1 MKQIIAATKPIT
13 LYWTTG
19 KVADAGKNMET
30 IVRGG
35 GGGGYTYNGTGSTAP
50 VTITSTTVV
59 HDQIFL
65 VDRDGREH
73 AFQLQGFNV
82 ACRTDNQLSII
93 WAIREGKKT
102 GPYIIAY
109 NHSTRNA
116 FYNDASL
123 NKLFRYPVYYLL
135 GAMLA
140 CLLLGRISG
149 LFYALFLAAPIV
161 WLLLA
166 RQQAKRFKN
175 SLDFSEFDR

>member
-1 MKQIIAATKPIT
+1 MKQIVAASKPIN

-65 VDRDGREH
+65 IDGQGREH

-82 ACRTDNQLSII
+82 ACRADNELAII
-93 WAIREGKKT
+93 WAIREGKKN
-102 GPYIIAY
+102 GPYIVAY
-109 NHSTRNA
+109 NYTTRSA

-140 CLLLGRISG
+140 CFILGRFAG
-149 LFYALFLAAPIV
+149 FFYLLAFAAPIV
-161 WLLLA
+161 WLFMA
-166 RQQAKRFKN
+166 RQQAKRFKE
-175 SLDFSEFDR
+175 SLNFSEFNG